1 MKQRL
6 IISGIAVT
14 VLAGIVVLSTAVS
27 AEPPICSSADILC
40 YQPSA
45 EVLIQKISSV
55 QEPSIAVPSW
65 LGAP

>member
-6 IISGIAVT
+6 VLSGLAVT
-14 VLAGIVVLSTAVS
+14 VLASIVVLSTS
-27 AEPPICSSADILC
+27 ASAASPVCSTTDVLC

-55 QEPSIAVPSW
+55 KEPSIAVPAW
-65 LGAP
+65 LGGQ